1 MEKPD
6 KILKKV
12 AKHISASQFTEAM
25 YALQDAL
32 MEDGRSEPLLWKLV
46 EVYGFMKDD
55 VNAVNTIRKIIANDP
70 SSATKVVVLK
80 FLQTEFPTFFPRSK
94 HADMLEFEINIE
106 RKDIIKAVEAFRRIL
121 HQDAMNIVQGYT
133 DKLDKLKKIN
143 GDAAAIRDNI
153 FLCYQIFGGYYTH
166 EKYDEAFDMLAQIA
180 SASANEVPII
190 EKMLLNLEVKDASN
204 PYLFFYLGKIYLDQ
218 KKLPL
223 SMEKFKKGI
232 EANSALAQFVLPLCE
247 PLFESMQKDA
257 AFVRFFAMLHYYC
270 GQYEKAFSYF
280 DLFLTLDNSEA
291 AFNSLKEIYDDIYIK
306 VGGKTFVL
314 IAMVKFL
321 SQMND
326 YENAMRKFLQ
336 IRAYDNPE
344 IETTA
349 LMLLEHVKEKTDLHK
364 MLAEFYVARGDVDK
378 AVHFLGD
385 LFASD
390 QGYADFITEKLKKM
404 DVKDNKE
411 YLKLLGDISVY
422 RNDLKDAF
430 TFYKQLE
437 EAFPEE
443 VDVIIAGYE
452 NLLAKSEKS
461 VRLRQMLVEM
471 YMRYKHYKKAL
482 KMLGEVLMMDVTL
495 FASVYLHFNT
505 IAEQEP
511 EMIDKIKGLLEI
523 LQKKTPTNPY
533 IQFNLGFLG
542 YCVNSVDTVVQWF
555 EPVMQS
561 SDEDLLK
568 HVTEVYFKLQEKNPH
583 DVQLRWVINDILLSS
598 GRFHDLISSLNALYL
613 DFPAENRRI
622 LAALQIVFE
631 KEYDD
636 DDIIRLFSKIAFEQ
650 QLLDDLARF
659 IAAIDQKKPHSSALY
674 YARAELNFKKG
685 NIKEVVKDFQKLV
698 KYGTSEDIAA
708 SIRIA
713 EEVKALVKPNPG
725 VYYILGSLY
734 QKNGANTAALELY
747 KKVIGIERDK
757 DELIEKLLDEM
768 IIAVPNDPQPRILR
782 GMVCMKYERYDD
794 AIVFF
799 NQALQLDVSAA
810 DAVLEKYEEIIRKNP
825 ARVDFQMELAR
836 LYANV
841 QRPAESYTLLA
852 AIEPAEEMYV
862 RYLQTL
868 KVLTEQCSGYSQGHR
883 LLAEFL
889 WKSEKFAECEAPT
902 ATVIALAD
910 TADCARIVSLMTE
923 KVFDIHRQSL
933 AELYCNAVFISGTT
947 TDIIHACSR
956 YLEVFKDAA
965 APYLDGVLG
974 QKTQDPELADLVLKI
989 SLLLEKYEKAYEVIQ
1004 QHYSRFLQDPD
1015 TLLTSLQS
1023 IFEARIDNETIFSM
1037 YVAAMIELRKHDL
1050 LIEEL
1055 SRVEA
1060 LPFAAEHKA
1069 KYLLLLAEMYSHSDK
1084 DKVREIY
1091 RSARALIPDMKTLY
1105 RISKES
1111 ANTAINAWLGYY
1123 ETIHTDDSLLHRAR
1137 LYIRQGSLEKA
1148 YATLI
1153 TISAKTHLR
1162 EKQLLTIAYYFTL
1175 SDYASVLNA
1184 AETIEFIPWDMNN
1197 NDCDCVR
1204 MILRAAR
1211 ALRMFATARAYLG
1224 LLKRYISHDEY
1235 MQIMQLIQREEVMCN
1250 REIIGLTVT
1259 Y

>member
-1 MEKPD
+1 MEKPE

-25 YALQDAL
+25 YLLQDAL
-32 MEDGRSEPLLWKLV
+32 MEDSKSEPLLWKLV

-106 RKDIIKAVEAFRRIL
+106 RKDVIKAVEAFRRVL
-121 HQDAMNIVQGYT
+121 HQDAMSIVQGYV

-143 GDAAAIRDNI
+143 GDAATIRDNI

-166 EKYDEAFDMLAQIA
+166 EKYDEAFEMLAQIA
-180 SASANEVPII
+180 AASANEVPII
-190 EKMLLNLEVKDASN
+190 EKMLLNLETKDVSN
-204 PYLFFYLGKIYLDQ
+204 PYLFFYLGKIYLGQ
-218 KKLPL
+218 NKIPQAVTQ
-223 SMEKFKKGI
+223 FKTGI

-247 PLFESMQKDA
+247 PLFESMKADA
-257 AFVRFFAMLHYYC
+257 VFVRFMAMLHYYC
-270 GQYEKAFSYF
+270 GQFEKAFPFFELY
-280 DLFLTLDNSEA
+280 LQLDTSEA
-291 AFNSLKEIYDDIYIK
+291 AFNSLKEIYEDIYIK

-321 SQMND
+321 LQMND
-326 YENAMRKFLQ
+326 YDGALRKFLQ

-349 LMLLEHVKEKTDLHK
+349 LLLLDKVQEKTDLHK

-385 LFASD
+385 LFGSD
-390 QGYADFITEKLKKM
+390 KGYADFITEKLKKM
-404 DVKDNKE
+404 EVKDNKE

-443 VDVIIAGYE
+443 VDAIIEGYE

-495 FASVYLHFNT
+495 FSSVYLHFNT
-505 IAEQEP
+505 IAENES

-542 YCVNSVDTVVQWF
+542 FCVNSVDTVIQWF

-561 SDEDLLK
+561 SDEELLK

-583 DVQLRWVINDILLSS
+583 DVQLRWVINDILLAG
-598 GRFHDLISSLNALYL
+598 GRFHDLISSLNTLYL

-650 QLLDDLARF
+650 QLLDDLGRF
-659 IAAIDQKKPHSSALY
+659 IAAVDQKKPHSSALY
-674 YARAELNFKKG
+674 YARAEMNFKKG
-685 NIKEVVKDFQKLV
+685 NIKEVIKDFQKLV
-698 KYGTSEDIAA
+698 KYGTPEDIAA
-708 SIRIA
+708 TIRIA
-713 EEVKALVKPNPG
+713 EEVKAVVKPNPG

-734 QKNGANTAALELY
+734 QKNGANITALDLY

-768 IIAVPNDPQPRILR
+768 IAAVPNDPQPRIVR
-782 GMVCMKYERYDD
+782 GILSMKYDRYDD

-799 NQALQLDVSAA
+799 NQALQIDLSIA
-810 DAVLEKYEEIIRKNP
+810 DAVIDKYEEIVRKNP
-825 ARVDFQMELAR
+825 DRIDYKMELSR
-836 LYANV
+836 LYAKIE
-841 QRPAESYTLLA
+841 RPADAYTLLA
-852 AIEPAEEMYV
+852 GIEPAEDMYV

-868 KVLTEQCSGYSQGHR
+868 KILTEQCPNYSPGHR

-889 WKSEKFAECEAPT
+889 WKSEKYAECEQPVK
-902 ATVIALAD
+902 TVVTLGDA
-910 TADCARIVSLMTE
+910 ADCARLVTIMTG
-923 KVFDIHRQSL
+923 KIFTILHQSL
-933 AELYCNAVFISGTT
+933 AELYCNAVFMTGTSA
-947 TDIIHACSR
+947 DIIHACTE
-956 YLEVFKDAA
+956 YLAVFKDAA
-965 APYLDGVLG
+965 APYLDSVLG

-989 SLLLEKYEKAYEVIQ
+989 ALLMDKYDKAFEVIML
-1004 QHYSRFLQDPD
+1004 HYKRFLEFPD
-1015 TLLTSLQS
+1015 MLISALTS
-1023 IFEARIDNETIFSM
+1023 IFEAKMDNEEIFAV
-1037 YVAAMIELRKHDL
+1037 YVSSLIELHKKDL

-1060 LPFAAEHKA
+1060 LPFSPDQKA
-1069 KYLLLLAEMYSHSDK
+1069 KYLLLLAELYAVDDK
-1084 DKVREIY
+1084 EKTKEIY
-1091 RSARALIPDMKTLY
+1091 RTVRTLIPDMKKLY
-1105 RISKES
+1105 QLSKVAS
-1111 ANTAINAWLGYY
+1111 ATAADAWLGYY
-1123 ETIHTDDSLLHRAR
+1123 ETVATEESLVQCAR
-1137 LYIRQGSLEKA
+1137 LYLQKGKHEQA
-1148 YATLI
+1148 YDV
-1153 TISAKTHLR
+1153 ISRIASSDLLR
-1162 EKQLLTIAYYFTL
+1162 DKQLLTIAYYFAV
-1175 SDYASVLNA
+1175 SDYFGVLNS
-1184 AETIEFIPWDMNN
+1184 AENLEFSPWDLTENE
-1197 NDCDCVR
+1197 CECAR

-1211 ALRMFATARAYLG
+1211 SLRMYATARAYLG
-1224 LLKRYISHDEY
+1224 LLKRYIPAKEY
-1235 MQIMQLIQREEVMCN
+1235 QQVLQLIQREELLFD
-1250 REIIGLTVT
+1250 REKIGLTVT